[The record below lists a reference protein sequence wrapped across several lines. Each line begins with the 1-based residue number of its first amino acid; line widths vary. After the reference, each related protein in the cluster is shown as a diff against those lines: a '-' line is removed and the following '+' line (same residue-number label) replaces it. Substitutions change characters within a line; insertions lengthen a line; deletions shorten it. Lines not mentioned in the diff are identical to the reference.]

1 MNNSEKDK
9 NEQLRSGHSSAR
21 NPIPVVEEH
30 LNISKQVVETGKV
43 HISKKVVSEE
53 VREDIPVFQEEVSVE
68 RIPVNQYIEG
78 QAPAIRLAGETT
90 IIPVIREVL
99 VKRLLL
105 VEELHITKKKQEKSI
120 SVNETLRR
128 DEVTVTREDPQ
139 GRVNL

>member
-1 MNNSEKDK
+1 M
-9 NEQLRSGHSSAR
+9 
-21 NPIPVVEEH
+21 
-30 LNISKQVVETGKV
+30 ETGKV
-43 HISKKVVSEE
+43 HVSKKVVSEE

-68 RIPVNQYIEG
+68 RIPINKYIEG
-78 QAPAIRLAGETT
+78 QTSIRLAGDTT

-128 DEVTVTREDPQ
+128 DEVTVTREDQQ

>member
-1 MNNSEKDK
+1 MKNSEQDK
-9 NEQLRSGHSSAR
+9 NEQLRHGRSSAR
-21 NPIPVVEEH
+21 RSLPVVEEH
-30 LNISKQVVETGKV
+30 LNIGKQVVETGKV
-43 HISKKVVSEE
+43 HVSKRVVSEE
-53 VREDIPVFQEEVSVE
+53 VREDISVFHEKVSVE
-68 RIPVNQYIEG
+68 RIPINQYVEG

-128 DEVTVTREDPQ
+128 DEVTVTREDQ
-139 GRVNL
+139 NGRVNL